1 MTRWTFNDSNVESLF
16 ANCGTHEIAANG
28 RLLPDGSLSVT
39 WQFLGGI
46 RHGRFSV
53 RGGEPRASGE

>member
-1 MTRWTFNDSNVESLF
+1 MTRWTFNDSNVEPLF

-53 RGGEPRASGE
+53 RGGEPGASGE